1 MNTVIK
7 MWKMQKKIT
16 YSVVTWSSTTCS
28 LGMHQPE
35 EPQQL
40 GSEIFNMYLNITF
53 SPAMIL
59 FCECLEGLKSVNTGS
74 QKHITKTNPYPQ
86 SGKVL
91 PQQLGFE
98 VFFEFNL
105 FLALISY
112 NKFPLTNY
120 HPMSIVCKIWTHYI
134 T

>member
-1 MNTVIK
+1 
-7 MWKMQKKIT
+7 
-16 YSVVTWSSTTCS
+16 
-28 LGMHQPE
+28 MHQPE

-86 SGKVL
+86 TAGIWGILWIQPILSID
-91 PQQLGFE
+91 
-98 VFFEFNL
+98 
-105 FLALISY
+105 FLQ
-112 NKFPLTNY
+112 
-120 HPMSIVCKIWTHYI
+120 
-134 T
+134 